1 MPSTLPP
8 FPPPTPDPLKRL
20 HVYDGLMMNTRRWLT
35 TDRYH
40 RQRQNLQYQS
50 LHQPGIVCGLG
61 VRVIAPPESVDAR
74 FRDDRW
80 LQIQPGI
87 AIDLEGNPIVV
98 DANTDR
104 TYRIEAK
111 PQSGR
116 SLTVYVVVSYSEP
129 LMPTAQQSQ
138 ETIREWFRF
147 DQITR
152 PPNGKQIELCRIE
165 LKEPVQLTPTD
176 DVFSPGFNQL
186 DFRYRL
192 QAQSRPQAVIRAAQ
206 LKPSQ
211 NFEASSDLATIA
223 LHQRSQESL
232 AELMASVASLYSTLR
247 GEPHIPTV
255 SLLGANLTEY
265 DLLYLPDGQVLT
277 QLTNQEVNALGQY
290 LQMGG
295 GLLAEVPLDSQ
306 PYLEQIKHRLLLCN
320 SQTEATHFTSWNDLS
335 RHHSLR
341 RSPFLFGILPEIQS
355 NPIQLQ
361 VCGGCVLIEGRLSPH
376 WGLTEGLLLP
386 RSDIRTAQEFGI
398 NILHYLW
405 QRRQFTQ
412 LLRWEEPL
420 SDNQSIHA

>member
-1 MPSTLPP
+1 
-8 FPPPTPDPLKRL
+8 
-20 HVYDGLMMNTRRWLT
+20 MMNTRRWLT
-35 TDRYH
+35 TDHYH

-111 PQSGR
+111 PPSGR

-165 LKEPVQLTPTD
+165 LKEPVQLAPAVD
-176 DVFSPGFNQL
+176 AFSPNFNQL

-192 QAQSRPQAVIRAAQ
+192 QAQSRPQAVVRAAQ

-211 NFEASSDLATIA
+211 DFEASSDLATIA
-223 LHQRSQESL
+223 LYQRSQENL
-232 AELMASVASLYSTLR
+232 VELMASVASLYPILQ
-247 GEPHIPTV
+247 GELDIPTV
-255 SLLGANLTEY
+255 NLLDTDLTEY
-265 DLLYLPDGQVLT
+265 DLLYLPDGQVLL
-277 QLTNQEVNALGQY
+277 QLTNSEIDALKQY
-290 LQMGG
+290 LQKGG
-295 GLLAEVPLDSQ
+295 GFLVEAPLDSQ

-320 SQTEATHFTSWNDLS
+320 SEAGATHFISWDELPRNHL
-335 RHHSLR
+335 LR
-341 RSPFLFGILPEIQS
+341 RSPFLFGLLPEIQS

-361 VCGGCVLIEGRLSPH
+361 VCGGCVLIQGRLSPH

-386 RSDIRTAQEFGI
+386 RSDIRTAQELGI

-412 LLRWEEPL
+412 LLQWEEPL